1 MRKSL
6 TQMNYTVKSIKSLF
20 SNKCYVQA
28 IMILP
33 VLGMLAVTGCSS
45 IQGTV
50 DQQQATRRVTTYME
64 QRQENLPVA
73 DSDPDPGYEWFY

>member
-1 MRKSL
+1 
-6 TQMNYTVKSIKSLF
+6 MNYTVKSIKSLF

-33 VLGMLAVTGCSS
+33 VLGILAVTGCSS
-45 IQGTV
+45 IEGTA
-50 DQQQATRRVTTYME
+50 DKQQSTHRGATYME
-64 QRQENLPVA
+64 QSQENPQAA

>member
-1 MRKSL
+1 M
-6 TQMNYTVKSIKSLF
+6 TITT
-20 SNKCYVQA
+20 NKRYVQA

-45 IQGTV
+45 IQGTA
-50 DQQQATRRVTTYME
+50 DQQQTTHRVTTYME
-64 QRQENLPVA
+64 QSQQNPPAA